1 MKRILLLMILS
12 CMAITGFAQ
21 GTYYW
26 VGGATAT
33 TLGGTNWSLTPGGA
47 AVSRSNTADVLI
59 FDNVT
64 VAFTIGGTT
73 IGKLQ
78 LQNGADVS
86 FTRNASSGT
95 TTLALSNGT
104 SSALEVTGNSKLRLV
119 DGIGGSFVLSVA
131 ATSTA
136 TFNNSELYILGA
148 IGAQRLQVPTTGT
161 CTFSN
166 NSKCYVNVMNQY
178 PLSAT
183 STSGVKSV
191 IFNSGTSLIYQG
203 GRSPFGDAS
212 TGYVADMRSGS
223 NYILEANN
231 SVAGLFN
238 GKNFGNVL
246 VRNNAAIT
254 LSENFLGVENLTI
267 ENGASLLLNATGP
280 SPVSGN
286 VLNNGTLGVN
296 GVGSCNLM
304 MLGTTAQS
312 ISGSGT
318 FNLGALSVANDAN
331 VTLNSSIN
339 LGGALISYI
348 YGALD
353 LQGNQIIGNGVSAN
367 TGRVQ
372 FRAAVN
378 TFTNAATVVDG
389 SNVINFVN
397 VADYNT
403 LDVAPGHLITG
414 PQIQPNTYVIST
426 SSTGV
431 ITLSKPATGNGSAI
445 AVIGN
450 SPTLKIANTNGIDGG
465 FNINA
470 NGSLT
475 LSTGTNVIFNSSTL
489 TPFSTVTGNTLGN
502 VTFNAAARTNK
513 NITINGKLT
522 LNNAILTVREGD
534 NLSLSSASINTGT
547 FNASS
552 YIVTNAVGGSTGLVK
567 IADVS
572 ASTLVPV
579 GAVGHYT
586 PVTLNPTSISN
597 FEINVFQ
604 GATADAT
611 SNGTAL
617 TAAQKLRMVDA
628 VWNINRT
635 SGTGNVDVTLGWDN
649 ALEGGSFAGFGNA
662 QIGIAAYTSGAYGTF
677 MGTGNAA
684 ANTATITTSTFSPFV
699 VGEANTTLPLR
710 LLSFTAK
717 ESLNS
722 VKLAWQTTDEV
733 NLKEY
738 VLQHRSANGF
748 EKIYTV
754 VANNKAG
761 IFNYDYTHLNPTEGI
776 NYYRLV
782 GIDQDGTEHPSE
794 VKSVRIAL
802 GNAVAV
808 YPNPVTQNN
817 ISVAGTVNGDVIKI
831 INIQGQVMLTKPVSG
846 NQLQEINVQNIQAG
860 TYILSIENA
869 GKVTSTKK
877 VIKI

>member
-12 CMAITGFAQ
+12 CLAITGFAQ

-33 TLGGTNWSLTPGGA
+33 SLGGTNWSLTPGGT
-47 AVSRSNTADVLI
+47 AVSRSNAADILI

-78 LQNGADVS
+78 LQNGADIS

-104 SSALEVTGNSKLRLV
+104 SSALEVTGNSKLRLI
-119 DGIGGSFVLSVA
+119 DGTGGSFVLSVA

-136 TFNNSELYILGA
+136 TFNNSELYILGTV
-148 IGAQRLQVPTTGT
+148 GSQRLQVPTAGT

-166 NSKCYVNVMNQY
+166 NSKCYVNVANQY

-183 STSGVKSV
+183 SASGVKSV
-191 IFNSGTSLIYQG
+191 VFNSGASLIYQG
-203 GRSPFGDAS
+203 GRSPFGDTS

-231 SVAGLFN
+231 SVTGLFN
-238 GKNFGNVL
+238 GKTFGNVL
-246 VRNNAAIT
+246 VRNNATVT
-254 LSENFLGVENLTI
+254 LAENFLGVENLTI
-267 ENGASLLLNATGP
+267 ENGSSLLLNPTGP

-286 VLNNGTLGVN
+286 IVNSGTLGVN
-296 GVGSCNLM
+296 GVGSSNLM

-312 ISGSGT
+312 ISGSGA

-339 LGGALISYI
+339 LNGALISYV
-348 YGALD
+348 YGTLD
-353 LQGNQIIGNGVSAN
+353 LQGNQIIGNGASAS

-378 TFTNAATVVDG
+378 TSTNAATVVDG
-389 SNVINFVN
+389 SNVINFLN

-414 PQIQPNTYVIST
+414 PQIQPNTYVIGT

-431 ITLSKPATGNGSAI
+431 ITLSKPAVGNGTAI

-450 SPTLKIANTNGIDGG
+450 SPTLRISNANGIDGG

-475 LSTGTNVIFNSSTL
+475 LSTGTNVVFNSATL
-489 TPFSTVTGNTLGN
+489 TPFSTVTGNNLGN
-502 VTFNAAARTNK
+502 VTFNASARTNK

-534 NLSLSSASINTGT
+534 NLSLNSASINTGT
-547 FNASS
+547 FSASS
-552 YIVTNAVGGSTGLVK
+552 YIVTNVVGSSTGVLK

-579 GAVGHYT
+579 GTVGHYT

-597 FEINVFQ
+597 FDINVFQ

-611 SNGTAL
+611 PNGAAL

-628 VWNINRT
+628 VWNVNRT

-649 ALEGGSFAGFGNA
+649 ALEGTSFSGFSNA

-684 ANTATITTSTFSPFV
+684 ANTATITTSVFSPFV

-738 VLQHRSANGF
+738 VLQHRGANGF

-754 VANNKAG
+754 AANNKAG
-761 IFNYDYTHLNPTEGI
+761 IFNYDYTHLNPTEGV

-782 GIDQDGTEHPSE
+782 GVDQDGTEHPSE
-794 VKSVRIAL
+794 AKSVRVTL
-802 GNAVAV
+802 GNSVAV

-831 INIQGQVMLTKPVSG
+831 INIQGQVMLTKQVSG